1 MVVASVTPCLVFDK
15 KPNAKQVKELH
26 MGPSG
31 NTVHDVGNP
40 MSLEKFTKE
49 FTKKYLQE
57 WYESTEKD
65 AQKQLK
71 KLPKWAKFVSHLD
84 VGSRSD
90 FDDDLDEWSKKHKIK
105 VKALRIG

>member
-1 MVVASVTPCLVFDK
+1 MGGISPPLLVEKSMNFKNLKVGQTMVVASVTPCLVFDK

-57 WYESTEKD
+57 WY
-65 AQKQLK
+65 
-71 KLPKWAKFVSHLD
+71 
-84 VGSRSD
+84 
-90 FDDDLDEWSKKHKIK
+90 
-105 VKALRIG
+105 